1 MPEETENKVNRGDVV
16 NIVDIVIIAI
26 LGLSVLVGL
35 YRGFISSVAS
45 MGGCLVSLGLS
56 FWLSPKLAAWV
67 QSNPEILK
75 TLASYTDAATK
86 IGDQTLASTSVTSL
100 TPSAITDIL
109 NKVSLPAP
117 LSTLLQS
124 NLENQVFGTA
134 ADVGSYVSQTIVGAI
149 LNVICFILCFVA
161 LLIVLHFVL
170 NFLKVVFRFPVLKQL
185 NAVAGGA
192 FGLLRGA
199 LLCFVAFALLPLI
212 QTILPVAAVNDLVA
226 QSALAPLF
234 NSGNL
239 ILSIMNGKLF

>member
-1 MPEETENKVNRGDVV
+1 M

-45 MGGCLVSLGLS
+45 MGGCLLSLGLS
-56 FWLSPKLAAWV
+56 FWLSPKVAALV
-67 QSNPEILK
+67 QNNPDMLK
-75 TLASYTDAATK
+75 TLVSYTDAATK

-100 TPSAITDIL
+100 TPNTIADIL
-109 NKVSLPAP
+109 SKVNLPAP

-124 NLENQVFGTA
+124 NLENKVFGTA

-149 LNVICFILCFVA
+149 LNVICFILCFVV

-185 NAVAGGA
+185 NSIAGGA
-192 FGLLRGA
+192 LGLLRGA

-212 QTILPVAAVNDLVA
+212 QTMVPVTGINELVA

-239 ILSIMNGKLF
+239 ILAFMNGKLF

>member
-1 MPEETENKVNRGDVV
+1 MNV
-16 NIVDIVIIAI
+16 VDIVIIAI
-26 LGLSVLVGL
+26 MGLSVLVGL

-45 MGGCLVSLGLS
+45 LGGCLLSLGLS
-56 FWLSPKLAAWV
+56 FWLSPKVATAI
-67 QSNPEILK
+67 QNNPEILK
-75 TLASYTDAATK
+75 TLVSYTDAATK
-86 IGDQTLASTSVTSL
+86 IGDQTLSSTSVTSL
-100 TPSAITDIL
+100 SQGAIADIL
-109 NKVSLPAP
+109 NKVRLPAP

-124 NLENQVFGTA
+124 NLENKVFGTA

-149 LNVICFILCFVA
+149 LNVICFILCFVV
-161 LLIVLHFVL
+161 LMLVLHFVL
-170 NFLKVVFRFPVLKQL
+170 NFLKVVFKFPVLKQL

-212 QTILPVAAVNDLVA
+212 QTMVPVTGVNELIT

-239 ILSIMNGKLF
+239 ILAIMNGRLF

>member
-1 MPEETENKVNRGDVV
+1 M

-26 LGLSVLVGL
+26 LGLSVLIGL

-45 MGGCLVSLGLS
+45 MGGCLLSLGLS

-100 TPSAITDIL
+100 TPNTITDIL
-109 NKVSLPAP
+109 GKVSLPAP
-117 LSTLLQS
+117 LNTLLQN
-124 NLENQVFGTA
+124 NLENQVFGSA

-149 LNVICFILCFVA
+149 LNVICFVVCFVV

-170 NFLKVVFRFPVLKQL
+170 NFLKVVFKFPVLKQL
-185 NAVAGGA
+185 NSIAGGA

-212 QTILPVAAVNDLVA
+212 QTVVPVTGINDLVA

-239 ILSIMNGKLF
+239 ILAIMNGKLF

>member
-1 MPEETENKVNRGDVV
+1 V

-45 MGGCLVSLGLS
+45 MGGCLLSLGLS

-100 TPSAITDIL
+100 TQNSIAEIL
-109 NKVSLPAP
+109 NKVALPAP
-117 LSTLLQS
+117 LNSLLQS
-124 NLENQVFGTA
+124 NLEKQVFGAA

-149 LNVICFILCFVA
+149 LNVICFVVCFVV
-161 LLIVLHFVL
+161 LLIVMHFVL
-170 NFLKVVFRFPVLKQL
+170 NFLKVVFKFPVLKQL
-185 NAVAGGA
+185 NSVAGGA

-212 QTILPVAAVNDLVA
+212 QTIVPVSGINELVA

-239 ILSIMNGKLF
+239 ILAIMNGKLF

>member
-1 MPEETENKVNRGDVV
+1 M

-45 MGGCLVSLGLS
+45 MGGCLLSLGLS
-56 FWLSPKLAAWV
+56 FWLSPKVAALV
-67 QSNPEILK
+67 QNNPDMLK
-75 TLASYTDAATK
+75 TLVSYTDAATK

-100 TPSAITDIL
+100 TPNTIADIL
-109 NKVSLPAP
+109 SKVNLPAP

-124 NLENQVFGTA
+124 NLENKVFGTA

-149 LNVICFILCFVA
+149 LNVICFILCFVV

-185 NAVAGGA
+185 NSIAGGA
-192 FGLLRGA
+192 FGLLRGV

-212 QTILPVAAVNDLVA
+212 QTLLPVKDINQLVEE
-226 QSALAPLF
+226 SALAPLF

-239 ILSIMNGKLF
+239 ILAIMNGKLF

>member
-1 MPEETENKVNRGDVV
+1 MNA
-16 NIVDIVIIAI
+16 VDIVILAI

-45 MGGCLVSLGLS
+45 MGGCLLSLGLS
-56 FWLSPKLAAWV
+56 FWLSPKVAALV
-67 QSNPEILK
+67 QNNPDMLK
-75 TLASYTDAATK
+75 TLVSYTDAATK

-100 TPSAITDIL
+100 TPNTIADIL
-109 NKVSLPAP
+109 SKVNLPAP

-124 NLENQVFGTA
+124 NLENKVFGTA

-149 LNVICFILCFVA
+149 LNVICFILCFVV

-185 NAVAGGA
+185 NSIAGGA
-192 FGLLRGA
+192 LGLLRGA

-212 QTILPVAAVNDLVA
+212 QTMVPVTGINELVS

-239 ILSIMNGKLF
+239 ILAIMNGKLF

>member
-1 MPEETENKVNRGDVV
+1 M
-16 NIVDIVIIAI
+16 NIVDIIIIAI

-45 MGGCLVSLGLS
+45 MGGCLLSLGLS
-56 FWLSPKLAAWV
+56 FWLSPKVAAAI
-67 QSNPEILK
+67 QNNPEILK

-100 TPSAITDIL
+100 TQNSIADIL
-109 NKVSLPAP
+109 SKVNLPAP
-117 LSTLLQS
+117 LSTLLQN
-124 NLENQVFGTA
+124 NLENKVFGTA

-149 LNVICFILCFVA
+149 LNVICFILCFVV

-170 NFLKVVFRFPVLKQL
+170 NFLKVVFKFPVLKQL
-185 NAVAGGA
+185 NSIAGGA

-212 QTILPVAAVNDLVA
+212 QTMVPVTGINELVT

-239 ILSIMNGKLF
+239 ILAIMNGKLF

>member
-1 MPEETENKVNRGDVV
+1 M

-45 MGGCLVSLGLS
+45 MGGCLLSLGLS
-56 FWLSPKLAAWV
+56 FWLSPKVATAI

-75 TLASYTDAATK
+75 TLMSYTDAATK
-86 IGDQTLASTSVTSL
+86 IGDQTRARTSVTSL
-100 TPSAITDIL
+100 TQNTITDIL

-124 NLENQVFGTA
+124 NLENKVFGTA

-149 LNVICFILCFVA
+149 LNVICFILCFVV
-161 LLIVLHFVL
+161 LLIVLHVVL

-185 NAVAGGA
+185 NSIAGGA
-192 FGLLRGA
+192 LGLLRGA

-212 QTILPVAAVNDLVA
+212 QTMVPVTGINELVA

-239 ILSIMNGKLF
+239 ILAIMNGKLF

>member
-1 MPEETENKVNRGDVV
+1 V

-45 MGGCLVSLGLS
+45 MGGCLLSLGLS

-67 QSNPEILK
+67 QGNPEILK

-100 TPSAITDIL
+100 TPNTITDIL
-109 NKVSLPAP
+109 GKVSLPAP
-117 LSTLLQS
+117 LNTLLQN
-124 NLENQVFGTA
+124 NLENQVFGPA

-149 LNVICFILCFVA
+149 LNVICFVVCFVV

-170 NFLKVVFRFPVLKQL
+170 NFLKVVFKFPVLKQL
-185 NAVAGGA
+185 NSIAGGA

-212 QTILPVAAVNDLVA
+212 QTVVPVAGINDLVA

-239 ILSIMNGKLF
+239 ILAIMNGKLF